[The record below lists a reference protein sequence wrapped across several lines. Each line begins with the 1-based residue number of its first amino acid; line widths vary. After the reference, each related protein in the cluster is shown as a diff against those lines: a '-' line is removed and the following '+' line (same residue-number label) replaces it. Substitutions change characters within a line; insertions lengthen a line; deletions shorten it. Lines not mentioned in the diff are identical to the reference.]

1 MKGLVKYLYEI
12 YENCKIPFEVYN
24 DDKIIFKAN
33 PDFPKGN
40 LLEYV
45 FFIGGKQFIIKVE
58 EKYKDSMKILEFCI
72 KDKYKD
78 NYNQKE
84 KIITELLQNICISKE
99 KIKEILPKIKENTF
113 LITINLKEKI
123 IEALDALKNIYND
136 TDIVVLSYEDSII
149 LIGVFEDINEHVSSI
164 NETICVSFYEK
175 CYISYCHIQD
185 YEYLRDL
192 YSDNIYKINLAKK
205 YKLSA
210 MIFEQNSLL
219 FEKIMDNLKN
229 ETREIILNNFNIG
242 FSKLDDDM
250 IKTIE
255 IFFKLDLNLSEA
267 SKALYVHRNTL
278 IYRLDK
284 IQKYTSYD
292 IRKFN
297 DAALFKIAFFIWK
310 QENKI

>member
-1 MKGLVKYLYEI
+1 MKGLVKYLNEI

-24 DDKIIFKAN
+24 DDKIIFRAN
-33 PDFPKGN
+33 PDFLEGN
-40 LLEYV
+40 LLENA
-45 FFIGGKQFIIKVE
+45 FFIGGKQFTIKVE
-58 EKYKDSMKILEFCI
+58 EKYKDSIKILEFCI
-72 KDKYKD
+72 KDKYRD
-78 NYNQKE
+78 DYNQKE
-84 KIITELLQNICISKE
+84 KVIIELLQNLCISKE
-99 KIKEILPKIKENTF
+99 KVKEVLPKIKENTF
-113 LITINLKEKI
+113 LITIDLKEKL

-136 TDIVVLSYEDSII
+136 TGIVVLNYEDTII
-149 LIGVFEDINEHVSSI
+149 LIGVFEDITEHVSSI
-164 NETICVSFYEK
+164 NETICISFYEK

-185 YEYLRDL
+185 YEYLHDL

-205 YKLSA
+205 YKLST
-210 MIFEQNSLL
+210 MIFEENSLI
-219 FEKIMDNLKN
+219 FEKIMDNLKD
-229 ETREIILNNFNIG
+229 ETKETILNNFSNG

-250 IKTIE
+250 IRTIE

-297 DAALFKIAFFIWK
+297 DAALFKMAFFIWK